1 MTTMKKLIP
10 FLSFLYFSCNTGNL
24 TIIAELPETLNE
36 VSGIEQTPNSDVYWM
51 INDHGNTPI
60 LYGVN
65 LSGEIQ
71 QRLKINTNN
80 HDWEDLASDKEG
92 NIYIGDFGNND
103 NKRKNLSILKI
114 SNESLNSSKKINA
127 KSISFYYPEQT
138 KFPPK
143 HTERHFDC
151 ESFLFFNDSLFLF
164 TKSRDPKNIGKT
176 NLYKIPAIT
185 GHHEAKFVSTFGTKG
200 DNGSW
205 VTSADINSLG
215 NKVVLLTEKSVFMFS
230 NFKSSN
236 FFTGTLTEIPFN
248 FKSQN
253 ESVIFKNDS
262 TLFITDEKSHKSE
275 GNFYHLIIE

>member
-36 VSGIEQTPNSDVYWM
+36 VSGIEQTSNSDVYWM

-60 LYGVN
+60 IFGVN

-71 QRLKINTNN
+71 QRLIINTNN
-80 HDWEDLASDKEG
+80 HDWEDLASDEEG
-92 NIYIGDFGNND
+92 NIYIGDFGNNH

-114 SNESLNSSKKINA
+114 SNKSLNSSKKIDA
-127 KSISFYYPEQT
+127 KTISFYYPEQT

-143 HTERHFDC
+143 HSERHFDC
-151 ESFLFFNDSLFLF
+151 ESFLFFKDSLFLF
-164 TKSRDPKNIGKT
+164 TKSRDHKNIGKT
-176 NLYKIPAIT
+176 NLYKIPANE
-185 GHHEAKFVSTFGTKG
+185 GHHKAQYISTFYTKG
-200 DNGSW
+200 DIGSW
-205 VTSADINSLG
+205 VTSADINSSG
-215 NKVVLLTEKSVFMFS
+215 NKVVLLTEKSILMFS

-236 FFTGTLTEIPFN
+236 FFTGILTEIPFN
-248 FKSQN
+248 FMSQN

-262 TLFITDEKSHKSE
+262 TLFITDEKSRKSE
-275 GNFYHLIIE
+275 GNFYHLILE